1 MGATTNRWLAITL
14 CLGSA
19 LILWSATLCYAA
31 PMGLPSQQTQQSQ
44 QTSGTNRRIGA
55 VKAINGAA
63 ITLTPDSGPDVTVTV
78 QAATRIVRIAPGE
91 KDLKNAAPLQL
102 QDVQIGDRILVGG
115 KAAEDNQSFVA
126 SSIVVMKRS
135 DLQARHEQDLQD
147 WQKRGVDGL
156 AKAVDAA
163 AGTVT
168 LSVRGK
174 DLVIHTSHSTVFR
187 RYAPNS
193 VKFDDATS
201 STLQE
206 LHPGD
211 QVRARG
217 DRSADGSELAAEE
230 IVSGAFPL
238 FAGTVN
244 SVDASSSTLSVHDLL
259 SKKNLVVKI
268 TQDSQ
273 LRHLPP
279 EMAQRIAMRLKGAAA
294 GVTEAASG
302 ESSSSSAGNGQTKR
316 EQAADSVS
324 SGAATG
330 AGMAARRNGM
340 GGPRSGGAPDFQQ
353 ILSHAPTVSLADL
366 HKGDAVVI
374 LATESKDGSG
384 TAIKLFSGVEPILQA
399 APNAAQA
406 MMLAPWSLGGPSGDM
421 GGP

>member
-1 MGATTNRWLAITL
+1 MGATTNRWLAVTL
-14 CLGSA
+14 GLGSA
-19 LILWSATLCYAA
+19 LTLWGATHCYAA
-31 PMGLPSQQTQQSQ
+31 PLAQQSQ
-44 QTSGTNRRIGA
+44 QAPQNQQTPATNRRIGV

-78 QAATRIVRIAPGE
+78 QVVTRIVRIAPGD
-91 KDLKNAAPLQL
+91 KNLKNAAPLQL

-115 KAAEDNQSFVA
+115 KASEDNQSFVA

-168 LSVRGK
+168 VSVRGK
-174 DLVIHTSHSTVFR
+174 DLIIHTSHNTVFR

-217 DRSADGSELAAEE
+217 DRSADGSALTAEE

-244 SVDASSSTLSVHDLL
+244 SVDASSSTLTVHDLL
-259 SKKNLVVKI
+259 SKKNLVVRV

-279 EMAQRIAMRLKGAAA
+279 EMAQRIAMRLKGAIP
-294 GVTEAASG
+294 GVTDAAASR
-302 ESSSSSAGNGQTKR
+302 ESSNPGSGTGQTKR
-316 EQAADSVS
+316 EQSADSPS
-324 SGAATG
+324 SEAATG
-330 AGMAARRNGM
+330 GEMGPRRNGM
-340 GGPRSGGAPDFQQ
+340 GGRPGGAPDFQQ
-353 ILSHAPTVSLADL
+353 ILSHAPTVSLSDL